1 MDSLNR
7 ECRVGKRAAGA
18 QLSRAGGQRTGFTS
32 ILGGARGLRIT
43 PSCTGLWPGGGRASK
58 AGGGEDTGSSSSK
71 SSSPYSSP
79 MAAAACAGGLAHS
92 RDDFCRRGAPG
103 NRRPAQF
110 HRRCTLSYSAKT
122 GATAR
127 VRSARSSQLMDDA
140 PEGGSRGQPQRLR
153 CRSNDSEGV
162 SLQAST
168 EPVSLCQHCPA
179 AAMQSGSNSDL
190 ILIDDPHRLKL

>member
-1 MDSLNR
+1 MA
-7 ECRVGKRAAGA
+7 KRAAGA

-153 CRSNDSEGV
+153 CRSTTARAFLFKRFDRARVALPTLPRRGD
-162 SLQAST
+162 AI
-168 EPVSLCQHCPA
+168 
-179 AAMQSGSNSDL
+179 G
-190 ILIDDPHRLKL
+190 I